1 MFPVIWWIGKGSRKA
16 AHLQLAVVAAD
27 FCGGKS
33 AFEGQMRCKSG
44 NPPQTLPFNEKTP
57 VTFGGV
63 TTHK

>member
-33 AFEGQMRCKSG
+33 AFEGPDALQVRESPA
-44 NPPQTLPFNEKTP
+44 NSSIQ
-57 VTFGGV
+57 
-63 TTHK
+63 